1 MQHITVIGT
10 GYVGLV
16 SGAGIS
22 DFGHNVICADI
33 AEAKIE
39 NLKQGIIPIY
49 EPGLKELVKRNVE
62 SSRLS
67 FTTNIS
73 KAITSADVV
82 FIAVGTPEGPDGKAD
97 LSAVEHV
104 AQAIGENINDY
115 KVVCTKSTVPI
126 NTGSMICKI
135 INKHNLNNIEF
146 DYVSNPEFLR
156 EGAAVKDFMHP
167 DRVVIGATSDKAF
180 KIMREV
186 YRPLYINETPMIH
199 TNVQTA
205 EMIKYASNAFLALK
219 ISYINEIANLCE
231 EVNADVHAVAK
242 GMGVDG
248 RISPKFLHPGPG
260 FGGSCFPKDT
270 KALVSIAEELKSPI
284 KTIAAAIEINSMQK
298 MRMVDKLV
306 NLMGG
311 IIQKKNIAILG
322 LSFKPE
328 TDDVRESPAID
339 MIKALLAGKANV
351 NAYDPVA
358 AGSMQRIYPD
368 ITYHDSWEATV
379 KDCDAAVIMT
389 EWNEFRSLNIKQLK
403 TLMRKPI
410 LLDTR
415 NILNMHELI
424 KHGFQFDNVGR
435 HGTDQKK

>member
-1 MQHITVIGT
+1 MRHITVIGT

-33 AEAKIE
+33 AEAKIT
-39 NLKQGIIPIY
+39 NLKKGVIPIY
-49 EPGLKELVKRNVE
+49 EPGLKELVKSNID
-62 SSRLS
+62 SGRLS
-67 FTTNIS
+67 FTTDVS
-73 KAITSADVV
+73 QAIKSADVV
-82 FIAVGTPEGPDGKAD
+82 FIAVGTPEAADGKAD
-97 LSAVEHV
+97 LSAVEQV
-104 AQAIGENINDY
+104 AQTIGENLNNY

-126 NTGSMICKI
+126 NTGDLICKI
-135 INKHNLNNIEF
+135 INKYNLNNMEF

-186 YRPLYINETPMIH
+186 YRPLYINETPMLH

-231 EVNADVHAVAK
+231 AVNADVHAVAK
-242 GMGVDG
+242 GMGIDG

-270 KALVSIAEELKSPI
+270 KALVSFAEELQSPI
-284 KTIAAAIEINSMQK
+284 KTIAAAIDINAMQK
-298 MRMVDKLV
+298 MRMVDKLI

-311 IIQKKNIAILG
+311 SVHGKNIAVLG
-322 LSFKPE
+322 LSFKPQ
-328 TDDVRESPAID
+328 TDDVRESPALD
-339 MIKALLAGKANV
+339 MIKALVDGKANV

-358 AGSMQRIYPD
+358 IDSMKIFILTLTITNHGNRPSKTAMQR
-368 ITYHDSWEATV
+368 
-379 KDCDAAVIMT
+379 
-389 EWNEFRSLNIKQLK
+389 L
-403 TLMRKPI
+403 
-410 LLDTR
+410 
-415 NILNMHELI
+415 
-424 KHGFQFDNVGR
+424 
-435 HGTDQKK
+435 